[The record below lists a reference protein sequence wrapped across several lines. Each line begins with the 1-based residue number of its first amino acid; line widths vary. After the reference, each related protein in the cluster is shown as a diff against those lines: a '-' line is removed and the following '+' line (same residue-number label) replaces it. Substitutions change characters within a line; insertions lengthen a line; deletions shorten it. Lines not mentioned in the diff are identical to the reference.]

1 MPFDTLK
8 AKQTINGLNAHR
20 NHPGGPLMEHAA
32 LLLADAVADATQGMA
47 AVRGA
52 EAEALKATRLYEDC
66 LLEVKSLRESD
77 AQGKRAIAAIR
88 EIAELKK
95 GASAKAQAFLVAE
108 ALVPPVKVEEPK

>member
-8 AKQTINGLNAHR
+8 AKQVINGLTAHR
-20 NHPGGPLMEHAA
+20 NHPGGAIMETAA
-32 LLLADAVADATQGMA
+32 TLLTDAVADATQGMA

-77 AQGKRAIAAIR
+77 AQGKRAIAVLR

-95 GASAKAQAFLVAE
+95 GASAKAQAFLVTE
-108 ALVPPVKVEEPK
+108 ALMPPVKGEEKA